1 MPFTQSETICAIST
15 APGGAIGIVRVSGPD
30 SIRIVDKIFKGAY
43 GKTLQSSKGYSA
55 HFGEI
60 QDKDNVLDQVI
71 VTVFRNPHSYTGEDM
86 VEISCHGSGYILQG
100 IINLLL
106 EVDGNIRMATAGEFT
121 KRAFI
126 NGKMDLTQSE
136 AVADLIAANSKS
148 SHDVAIK
155 QIKGDYSV
163 ELKKLREQ
171 FLTFASLIELELDF
185 SDHEDLEF
193 ADRIQLKVLLE
204 AIHKRVATLVSSFK
218 LGNAIKNG
226 VSVAIVGNTNTGKST
241 LLNTLLREDRA
252 ITSAV
257 KGTTRDTIEDTIT
270 LQGILFRFID
280 TAGIRQT
287 ADEIERIGIQRSI
300 DKIDQS
306 SIVLWVVD
314 ATESKA
320 SLEEQKDEMLPL
332 LDNKNFIVLF
342 NKEDLISSETKET
355 LKRWTNQLPRHVKY
369 LFLSAKTKMHIAEL
383 EKELVHIVQSQ
394 GNWGSD
400 IIITNMRHYEALKRA
415 LETVNRISDGLY
427 QQIPSDLL
435 AQDIRE
441 CIAYLGEILGEVT
454 SEEVL
459 QNIFSKFCIGK

>member
-1 MPFTQSETICAIST
+1 MPFTRNETICAIST

-30 SIRIVDKIFKGAY
+30 SIRIVDKIFKSVSGR
-43 GKTLQSSKGYSA
+43 TLQSSKGYSA

-60 QDKDNVLDQVI
+60 LDKGDVLDQAI
-71 VTVFRNPHSYTGEDM
+71 VTIFRAPHSYTGEDM
-86 VEISCHGSGYILQG
+86 VEISCHGSAYILQG

-106 EVDGNIRMATAGEFT
+106 EVDDNIRMATAGEFT

-193 ADRIQLKVLLE
+193 ADRTQLKALLE
-204 AIHKRVATLVSSFK
+204 AIHKRVITLVNSFQ

-226 VSVAIVGNTNTGKST
+226 ISVAIVGNTNTGKST
-241 LLNTLLREDRA
+241 LLNALLHEDRA
-252 ITSAV
+252 ITSAI

-332 LDNKNFIVLF
+332 LNNKNFIVLF
-342 NKEDLISSETKET
+342 NKEDLISAELKEA
-355 LKRWTNQLPRHVKY
+355 LERWANQLPCQAKY
-369 LFLSAKTKMHIAEL
+369 LFISATAKTHIVNL
-383 EKELVHIVQSQ
+383 EKELVQIVQNQ
-394 GNWGSD
+394 GNFSSD
-400 IIITNMRHYEALKRA
+400 IIITNMRHYEALKRTLDA
-415 LETVNRISDGLY
+415 INRISDGLH
-427 QQIPSDLL
+427 QNIPSDLL

-441 CIAYLGEILGEVT
+441 CITYLGEILGEVT
-454 SEEVL
+454 SDEIL